1 MCFKIRETDMCTG
14 PVGNGQSYWGLIQ
27 LKITGGGITD
37 GELAACKSKLTAF
50 LNGQTVT
57 SGLPAGVQASLAN
70 GTIKTDDEGDG
81 AAIQLVKG
89 CKPETFFAW
98 NMELRVVRALRS
110 AGRRYAH
117 GRQLDRSAQLF

>member
-1 MCFKIRETDMCTG
+1 MCTG

-37 GELAACKSKLTAF
+37 ADLAAFKSKLTAF

-81 AAIQLVKG
+81 ASIQLVK
-89 CKPETFFAW
+89 
-98 NMELRVVRALRS
+98 R
-110 AGRRYAH
+110 
-117 GRQLDRSAQLF
+117 